1 MPGFTPTSES
11 IKCPYCPGWSRNEQS
26 FKSHK
31 YRCPNWPIQE
41 VNEEHLLCIHCE
53 KPCKNKNSWKNH
65 QRLCKKNPDRQLTSF
80 ERNPH
85 LAQRVA
91 DIKKDRGTISN
102 GALKAKQEGR
112 KFEISEETRKK
123 LSNASKKQ
131 VWSEERKRQHSARMR
146 EVVANHPESYS
157 SNNVCG
163 RVKRHAYNSATL
175 LGSWELL
182 VAECLDKE
190 EIKWTNEISPIKYT
204 WKETERL
211 YFPDFYLPELD
222 LYIEV
227 KGYKRDIDSAKWAAV
242 SNLIILMKQE
252 INTLKEGALI
262 SSFLNLCKSS

>member
-11 IKCPYCPGWSRNEQS
+11 IKCPYCPGWSKNEES
-26 FKSHK
+26 FKGHK

-41 VNEEHLLCIHCE
+41 ANEKDLLCSHCE
-53 KPCKNKNSWKNH
+53 KSCKNINSWRNH

-85 LAQRVA
+85 LAQHVA
-91 DIKKDRGTISN
+91 DIKKARGTTSN

-112 KFEISEETRKK
+112 KFEISEETREK
-123 LSNASKKQ
+123 LSTASKKQ
-131 VWSEERKRQHSARMR
+131 VWSEERKRQHSATMR
-146 EVVANHPESYS
+146 EVVINRPESYS

-163 RVKRHAYNSATL
+163 RVKRHTYSGTTL

-182 VAECLDKE
+182 VAECLDRE
-190 EIKWTNEISPIKYT
+190 EIKWTNEISPIQYT
-204 WKETERL
+204 WEGTDRL

-227 KGYKRDIDSAKWAAV
+227 KGYKRDIDCAKWAAV
-242 SNLIILMKQE
+242 PNLIILMKQE
-252 INTLKEGALI
+252 IDNLKKGECI
-262 SSFLNLCKSS
+262 TNLLK